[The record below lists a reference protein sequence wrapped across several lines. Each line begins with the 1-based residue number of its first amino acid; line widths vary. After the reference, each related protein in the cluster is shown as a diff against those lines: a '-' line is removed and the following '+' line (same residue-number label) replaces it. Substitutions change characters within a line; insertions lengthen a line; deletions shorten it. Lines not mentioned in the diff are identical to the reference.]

1 VCVRSIGNL
10 LWGFLG
16 YEGNYLGIGS
26 EKALE
31 LAEEL
36 FPEI

>member
-1 VCVRSIGNL
+1 VGVGQKETI
-10 LWGFLG
+10 FFG

-36 FPEI
+36 FPEV

>member
-1 VCVRSIGNL
+1 VGVGQKETI
-10 LWGFLG
+10 FLG

-26 EKALE
+26 EKAWE

>member
-1 VCVRSIGNL
+1 VGVGQKETI
-10 LWGFLG
+10 FLG
-16 YEGNYLGIGS
+16 YEGNYLEIGS

-36 FPEI
+36 FPKV